1 MINFN
6 VSTVI
11 YRPIRQVFDYV
22 SAPENDFQWQYGT
35 LASTRI
41 TEGESGVGSHFR
53 SVGHLMGHRVQG
65 TFEVVIFEPATKY
78 EFKSLS
84 GPLLS
89 HIAYAF
95 EMANGGTKVNMSMQA
110 SAVNFV
116 QMDEGV
122 LEKRMKKQ
130 FKENLA
136 MLKDLLEVKRILP
149 ASEANLFVKS
159 KLN

>member
-6 VSTVI
+6 ISTVI
-11 YRPIRQVFDYV
+11 YRPVKQIFDYV

-53 SVGHLMGHRVQG
+53 SVGHLMGHRVQS
-65 TFEVVIFEPATKY
+65 TFEVIAFDANTKY

-89 HIAYAF
+89 QIAYTF
-95 EMANGGTKVNMSMQA
+95 EMINGGTKLNLSMQA
-110 SAVNFV
+110 NVVNFM
-116 QMDEGV
+116 QMDEGI

-136 MLKDLLEVKRILP
+136 MLKDLLEVKRMLP